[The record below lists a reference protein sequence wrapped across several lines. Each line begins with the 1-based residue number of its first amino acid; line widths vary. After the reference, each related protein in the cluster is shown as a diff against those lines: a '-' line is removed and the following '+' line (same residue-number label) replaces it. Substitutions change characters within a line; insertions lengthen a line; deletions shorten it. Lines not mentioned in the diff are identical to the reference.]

1 MCVYTYTYIHTYI
14 YIYIYVCMYIYINIY
29 IYIYIFYVNYKQG
42 FHQLKI
48 DVWKQAYQCLTAWVN
63 KLIV

>member
-1 MCVYTYTYIHTYI
+1 M
-14 YIYIYVCMYIYINIY
+14 YVCVY

-48 DVWKQAYQCLTAWVN
+48 DVWKQAYQCLTTWVN